1 MAASSTPRKVR
12 GLVVNLFRNSSE
24 KRPRAFWR
32 ILLQYALYSC
42 FTAVLVAVPTLVY
55 LALSGGV
62 VFGEGT
68 GALLAASPA
77 FWAVSSAASLVA
89 IVVSAWFAG
98 RFFDRRP
105 FSGFGLRLDRSWWLD
120 LCFGLALGA
129 LLMAGI
135 FLVELAAGWITVTG
149 TFETASGGPFVLAII
164 YPLVT
169 FLCVGITEELLSRGY
184 QLTNI
189 AEGLNYPGLGAR
201 GAVLLAWVIS
211 SSLFGLLHLG
221 NPGATVVSTINIAFA
236 GLLLGTGYVL
246 TGRLAIPVG
255 LHITWNFFQGNI
267 FGFPVSGLKPIGAT
281 FVSIGQGGPVSL
293 TGGLFGPEAG
303 LLGLT
308 AMVVGGLLIWLW
320 VRVRHGEATIQTSIA
335 DPPTNTTQEAKAPI
349 DAYHGI

>member
-1 MAASSTPRKVR
+1 M
-12 GLVVNLFRNSSE
+12 NLFRNNSE
-24 KRPRAFWR
+24 KRLRAFWR
-32 ILLQYALYSC
+32 LLLQYALYSC
-42 FTAVLVAVPTLVY
+42 LTAVLVAVPTLVF
-55 LALSGGV
+55 LVLSGGA

-68 GALLAASPA
+68 GALLAVSPA

-89 IVVSAWFAG
+89 ILVSVWFTG

-105 FSGFGLRLDRSWWLD
+105 FSGFGLRPDRSWWLD

-129 LLMAGI
+129 LLMAGVFI
-135 FLVELAAGWITVTG
+135 VELAAGWIAVTG
-149 TFETASGGPFVLAII
+149 TFETTSGEPFVLAII

-169 FLCVGITEELLSRGY
+169 FLCVGIAEELLSRGY

-189 AEGLNYPGLGAR
+189 AEGLNYPGLGTR

-246 TGRLAIPVG
+246 TGQLAIPIG
-255 LHITWNFFQGNI
+255 LHITWNFFQGNV
-267 FGFPVSGLKPIGAT
+267 FGFPVSGIDPIGAT
-281 FVSIGQGGPVSL
+281 FISIDQGGPTSL

-308 AMVVGGLLIWLW
+308 AMVVGGFLIWLW
-320 VRVRHGEATIQTSIA
+320 VRARQSEATIQTSIA
-335 DPPTNTTQEAKAPI
+335 APPTITTQAA
-349 DAYHGI
+349 